1 MLDDA
6 AGRVSRALS
15 NPVRGKS
22 HIAGRG
28 NEGRSESMKD
38 DERRLSPN
46 YCITDTELATFEQ
59 LVEESDRVNA

>member
-1 MLDDA
+1 
-6 AGRVSRALS
+6 
-15 NPVRGKS
+15 
-22 HIAGRG
+22 
-28 NEGRSESMKD
+28 MKD